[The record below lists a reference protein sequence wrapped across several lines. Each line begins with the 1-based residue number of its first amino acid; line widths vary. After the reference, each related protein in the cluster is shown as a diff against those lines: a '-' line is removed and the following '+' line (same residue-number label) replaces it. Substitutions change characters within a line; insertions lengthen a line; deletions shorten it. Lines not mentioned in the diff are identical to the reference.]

1 MTEKKFPENFL
12 WGGATAANQCE
23 GAYDSDGRGL
33 SSVDVI
39 PSGQDRMKVARG
51 ELKMLECQ
59 TGYEYPSH
67 EAIDMYHHCK
77 EDIALFAEMGFKC
90 YRLSIAWTRILPNGD
105 DDTPNKAGI
114 EFYRS
119 LFEECRKYNIE
130 PLVTIDHFDTPIA
143 LIKKYGGWRDR
154 RMIDAYL
161 KYCRVIFSEYKS
173 LVKYWIT
180 FNEINML
187 LHMSF
192 MGAGI
197 VFDETDGKED
207 RERIKYMA
215 AHHELLASALAVKLA
230 HEIMPASKI
239 GCMLAAG
246 NFYPYTCKPEDIFD
260 SLEKDRDNYFFTDV
274 QARGAY
280 PVWAMKRMN
289 RAGLDDI
296 CTSEDARILSEGTV
310 DFIAF
315 SYYSSRCTTADPEI
329 FAKHAKPGNAV
340 FRSVINPYLKNTEW
354 GWQIDPLGL
363 RITAN
368 TLFDRYNKP
377 LFVVENG
384 LGAVDS
390 LTADGKIH
398 DTYRIEYLRQHL
410 LALRDAITED
420 GIPVIGF
427 TAWGCIDLVSASS
440 GEMKK
445 RYGMIYV
452 DKDDNGKGTLKRIR
466 KDSFYWYKSVIESDG
481 ANLQ

>member
-1 MTEKKFPENFL
+1 MANKTFPSGFL

-33 SSVDVI
+33 SSVDTI
-39 PSGQDRMKVARG
+39 PAGQDRMKVARG
-51 ELKMLECQ
+51 ERVMLSCEE
-59 TGYEYPSH
+59 GYTYPSH
-67 EAIDMYHHCK
+67 EAIDMYHHYK
-77 EDIALFAEMGFKC
+77 EDIALFAEMGFRC

-105 DDTPNKAGI
+105 DDTPNEAGLA
-114 EFYRS
+114 FYED
-119 LFEECRKYNIE
+119 LFRECRKYGIE

-143 LIKKYGGWRDR
+143 LIKKFGGWRDR

-161 KYCRVIFSEYKS
+161 KYCRAIFTRYKG

-197 VFDETDGKED
+197 AFADGEDKEQV
-207 RERIKYMA
+207 KYTA

-230 HEIMPASKI
+230 HEIMPECKV

-246 NFYPYTCKPEDIFD
+246 QFYPYSSNPEDIFD
-260 SLEKDRDNYFFTDV
+260 AQEKDRDNYFFTDI
-274 QARGAY
+274 QARGEY
-280 PVWAMKRMN
+280 PVWALKRME
-289 RAGLDDI
+289 RAGIAGIFADG
-296 CTSEDARILSEGTV
+296 DAEILKAGTV
-310 DFIAF
+310 DYVAF
-315 SYYSSRCTTADPEI
+315 SYYCSRCTTADPEI
-329 FAKHAKPGNAV
+329 FAKHARSGNAV
-340 FRSVINPYLKNTEW
+340 FRAVVNPYLKSTEW

-368 TLFDRYNKP
+368 ALYDRYQKP

-384 LGAVDS
+384 LGAVDK
-390 LTADGKIH
+390 LEADGRVH
-398 DTYRIEYLRQHL
+398 DPYRVEYLRAHL
-410 LALRDAITED
+410 LALRDAVCED
-420 GIPVIGF
+420 GIPVMGF

-452 DKDDNGKGTLKRIR
+452 DKDDAGRGDLKRYR
-466 KDSFYWYKSVIESDG
+466 KDSFAWYKGVIASNGGSLDEK
-481 ANLQ
+481 

>member
-1 MTEKKFPENFL
+1 MNRKVFPEGFL

-33 SSVDVI
+33 SNVDVI
-39 PSGQDRMKVARG
+39 PSGPDRMKVSRG
-51 ELKMLECQ
+51 EMKMLECES
-59 TGYEYPSH
+59 GYAYPSH
-67 EAIDMYHHCK
+67 EAIDFYHHYK
-77 EDIALFAEMGFKC
+77 EDIAMFAEMGFKC
-90 YRLSIAWTRILPNGD
+90 FRLSISWTRILPNGD
-105 DDTPNKAGI
+105 DDVPNESGL
-114 EFYRS
+114 EFYES
-119 LFEECRKYNIE
+119 VFKECRKYGIE
-130 PLVTIDHFDTPIA
+130 PLVTIDHFDTPMS
-143 LIKKYGGWRDR
+143 LIKRYGGWRDR
-154 RMIDAYL
+154 RMIDAFMKL
-161 KYCRVIFSEYKS
+161 CKTIFTRYKD

-197 VFDETDGKED
+197 VFDENENKEQV
-207 RERIKYMA
+207 KYRA

-230 HEIMPASKI
+230 HEIMPDCKV

-246 NFYPYTCKPEDIFD
+246 NFYPYSCKPDDILD
-260 SLEKDRDNYFFTDV
+260 SIEKDRDNYFFTDV

-280 PVWAMKRMN
+280 PVWALKRIE
-289 RAGLDDI
+289 RAGIENVISGND
-296 CTSEDARILSEGTV
+296 EKILAEGTV
-310 DFIAF
+310 DYIAF

-384 LGAVDS
+384 LGAVDRVE
-390 LTADGKIH
+390 ADGKIH
-398 DTYRIEYLRQHL
+398 DAYRIEYLRQHL

-420 GIPVIGF
+420 GIPVMGF

-452 DKDDNGKGTLKRIR
+452 DKDDSGKGTLKRIR
-466 KDSFYWYKSVIESDG
+466 KDSFYWYKGVIESDG
-481 ANLQ
+481 ASLDE